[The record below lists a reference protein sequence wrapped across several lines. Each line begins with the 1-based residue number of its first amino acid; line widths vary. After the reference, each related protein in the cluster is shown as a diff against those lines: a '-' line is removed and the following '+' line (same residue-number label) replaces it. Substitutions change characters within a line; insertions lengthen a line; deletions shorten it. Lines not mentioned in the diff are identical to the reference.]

1 MNLIRRFAWL
11 GVLAVGLILYVVV
24 LRTLVRTQ
32 NPNFVPALLLL
43 GATVV
48 PLAFLTFA
56 QGRTGRWQVPPSALV
71 VAAFFGGVI
80 GVVVAGTLEY
90 DALRDLGAL
99 PMVVVAVIE
108 EAAKLI
114 VPVILLFVLLARHG
128 RRLPSDGLVIGVASG
143 MGFAALETMG
153 YGFSALLSSQG
164 SIGAVQETLFVRGLT
179 APAGHTAW
187 TGLTCGA
194 LWALVATPTGK
205 KLLAFL
211 ATFAGAVAMHTAWDT
226 FSGVWTFV
234 VLGALSLGWLFVA
247 LHRYRAFA
255 EHVQWAPRDQ
265 DHDLVR
271 AR

>member
-1 MNLIRRFAWL
+1 MRDLSRRAAWL
-11 GVLAVGLILYVVV
+11 GVLIIGLVLYVIV

-56 QGRTGRWQVPPSALV
+56 QARTGRWQVPASALV
-71 VAAFFGGVI
+71 TAAFFGGVI

-90 DALRDLGAL
+90 DALRGLGAL
-99 PMVVVAVIE
+99 PMLFVALIE
-108 EAAKLI
+108 ETAKMI
-114 VPVILLFVLLARHG
+114 VPVVLLFVLLARHG
-128 RRLPSDGLVIGVASG
+128 RRLPSDGLIIGVASG

-153 YGFSALLSSQG
+153 YGFSALLSSRG
-164 SIGAVQETLFVRGLT
+164 NIGAVEQTLFVRGLT

-194 LWALVATPTGK
+194 LWALVASPTGK
-205 KLLAFL
+205 KMLAFI
-211 ATFAGAVAMHTAWDT
+211 ATFIGAVAMHTAWDT
-226 FSGVWTFV
+226 FQGVIPFI
-234 VLGALSLGWLFVA
+234 VLAILSLGWLFGA

-255 EHVQWAPRDQ
+255 EHTAWAP
-265 DHDLVR
+265 HGEPLTV
-271 AR
+271 

>member
-1 MNLIRRFAWL
+1 MRDLSRRWAWL
-11 GVLAVGLILYVVV
+11 GVLIIGLVLYVIV

-56 QGRTGRWQVPPSALV
+56 QARTGRWQVPASALV
-71 VAAFFGGVI
+71 TAAFFGGVI

-90 DALRDLGAL
+90 DALRGLGAL
-99 PMVVVAVIE
+99 PMLFVALIE
-108 EAAKLI
+108 ETAKMI
-114 VPVILLFVLLARHG
+114 VPVVLLFALLARHG

-153 YGFSALLSSQG
+153 YGFTALLSSKG
-164 SIGAVQETLFVRGLT
+164 NIGAVQETLFVRGLT

-205 KLLAFL
+205 KMLAFIG
-211 ATFAGAVAMHTAWDT
+211 TFIGAVAMHTAWDT
-226 FSGVWTFV
+226 FGGVIPFV
-234 VLGALSLGWLFVA
+234 ILAIISLGWLFVA

-255 EHVQWAPRDQ
+255 EHTQWAPRGEP
-265 DHDLVR
+265 LTI
-271 AR
+271 

>member
-1 MNLIRRFAWL
+1 MRDLSRRWAWF
-11 GVLAVGLILYVVV
+11 GVLVVGLALYVVV
-24 LRTLVRTQ
+24 LRTLVHTQ

-56 QGRTGRWQVPPSALV
+56 QARTGHWQVPASALV
-71 VAAFFGGVI
+71 TAAFFGGVI

-90 DALRDLGAL
+90 DALRGLGAL
-99 PMVVVAVIE
+99 PMLFVAIIE
-108 EAAKLI
+108 EAAKMI

-153 YGFSALLSSQG
+153 YGFTALLSSQG

-194 LWALVATPTGK
+194 LWALIATPTGK
-205 KLLAFL
+205 KALAFVG
-211 ATFAGAVAMHTAWDT
+211 TFIGAVALHTAWDT
-226 FSGVWTFV
+226 FGGTIPFII
-234 VLGALSLGWLFVA
+234 LAIISLGWLFVA

-255 EHVQWAPRDQ
+255 EHTQWAPRE
-265 DHDLVR
+265 LVV
-271 AR
+271 